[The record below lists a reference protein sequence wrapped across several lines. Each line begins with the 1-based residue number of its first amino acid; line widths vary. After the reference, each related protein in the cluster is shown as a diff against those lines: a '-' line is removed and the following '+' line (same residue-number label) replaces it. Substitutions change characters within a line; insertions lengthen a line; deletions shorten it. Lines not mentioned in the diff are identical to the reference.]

1 MAKLQIKRGTTSSIS
16 SYSIS
21 VGEIL
26 LNTTKN
32 SLIVGDSALAKREIS
47 LLPLSP
53 VTNTYLNSSGD
64 WVNIQD
70 ASTTVAGIISLGT
83 QTFSGEKT
91 FSSKLNINSST
102 ESILSMSSENGT
114 NVYIDLLRI
123 GSGRYSWRI
132 YNTGGNFEIRTF
144 LTSEPTTQTSKFK
157 INYNGGITIGEWN
170 ASIIS
175 PQYGGTGLSNIPTGE
190 VIIGNGTLT
199 PTTIGFD
206 TIATLNSNKL
216 MTSDSIYR
224 NIYNGKTGYV
234 TGLSSPGWYRV
245 IHNQD
250 ISTSASSVYFTIRT
264 NWNTRQPTNIN
275 CILTMN
281 GIGMGAQLTILS
293 CSGHN
298 TDYINNVISKIRV
311 VYGSVTTNAGVYI
324 DIYYNVSVANNVYIS
339 VYQMAPYSMVYEVVS
354 NITLAPD
361 IPTGYTFVEA
371 TVRDRIYG
379 NKLGDFVSGSLS
391 ASKTGIQNLLVESVG
406 TSDVS
411 LYLNRTGGRGFKFT
425 NISGTLY
432 LQHDWDTVS
441 GKVPAINLLH
451 FSNIENGIV
460 TYTDIRPYTDAD
472 SVPIDLGTTTKK
484 FNNLYAKRIIG
495 AADKLYT
502 SRNFSIAGEVES
514 APVSFDGSA
523 NVTITSEVESYKFG
537 GNYTPETWVLLLE
550 STHTYN
556 NAGFYGKFRL
566 HGFMSLFAGNGHVNI
581 IAGPRDS
588 LSIVSKISG
597 YIDFNYTNIFVYQGT
612 DSKIRVYLRLNGI
625 CSGRLYYDRLQFNKI
640 NSSSTTSPTGTLLYS
655 LSTDNNDVVHHND
668 GIYDV
673 RHLRSKTLTVT
684 NGGIDPNVTFSSQSA
699 VPVTITLDRGT
710 ATNYQIVNNGT
721 LRIFCDYITSKVPY
735 FEILRMDSNYLDVI
749 KHIRPMTNN
758 YSDLGT
764 TSLKFKNIYSYGL
777 LADKITGELTGADTG
792 VDITGSGWR
801 RLYSLNTTFPTPQTS
816 TVSVIFRLHSR
827 YSNNAPCSAT
837 FQIESRYRSAPIIT
851 MINGTRGAGVLGML
865 RAVYSTTDPSILHI
879 DVFFANSNTNR
890 VVLTTIYND
899 RFLNVYDRTIIP
911 EDQSPLTTYNF
922 PINTDGMVINTN
934 LTLID
939 GNSNQVCRLG
949 DLGIFNRM
957 SKRITTGFDTLTDS
971 GLYDSAADSTA
982 FNTSL
987 HTQVM
992 HLTSADSNYSMQIAS
1007 VMTGNYQEYGIRRK
1021 SFGVWKPWANL
1032 LTSAN
1037 SPLTE
1042 SSFLTNAS
1050 GTLGWYK
1057 VMSLRMT
1064 SGRPHAHH
1072 LTMMVTHGRVASAI
1086 IEIMVQSVSDKV
1098 LISSTS
1104 STPSY
1109 MKVIRINTP
1118 TLSLTTFDPAHFK
1131 LMYECDTY
1139 PNPKTG
1145 PSLVELWVYA
1155 GANDRAYQF
1164 DVISSQTY
1172 NTDNVNTMT
1181 NNRNN
1186 NIMFIKNPI
1195 METAASIPPLL
1206 EGTSW
1211 GSIPL
1216 TFGIIKQ
1223 DIELNTPIVINGNV
1237 SNISNMSNFNGY
1249 SIIKNGRTF
1258 ADTNNISCVGDA
1270 TSWSFSI
1277 SNYNLIITKNS
1288 TTTLRHARFWL
1299 SKQIAAGKKYLFRIK
1314 FKTSLAKT
1322 SNVLMYFTL
1331 GITTN
1336 DSGSINLGTT
1346 NANTWTYKEV
1356 VVSPTGLSDA
1366 ISFSSTSLFT
1376 TIGET
1381 IEVEYIECV
1390 PVTMDTVPIMTD
1402 TATGNSYK
1410 LNINNG
1416 VLGIVQL

>member
-21 VGEIL
+21 VGEVL

-32 SLIVGDSALAKREIS
+32 SLIIGDSTLAKREIS
-47 LLPLSP
+47 LLPVSP
-53 VTNTYLNSSGD
+53 VTNTYLNSSGN
-64 WVNIQD
+64 WVNIQN
-70 ASTTVAGIISLGT
+70 ASNTVSGIVNIST
-83 QTFSGEKT
+83 QTFGGEKT
-91 FSSKLNINSST
+91 FRDKLNINSST

-114 NVYIDLLRI
+114 NAYIDLLRI

-132 YNTGGNFEIRTF
+132 SNAGGNFEISTF
-144 LTSEPTTQTSKFK
+144 LTSDPTTQTSKFK
-157 INYNGGITIGEWN
+157 ISYNGGITIGEWK
-170 ASIIS
+170 ATIIS
-175 PQYGGTGLSNIPTGE
+175 PQYGGTGLNNIPVGQ
-190 VIIGNGTLT
+190 VIIGNGTST
-199 PTTIGFD
+199 PTTVGFD
-206 TIATLNSNKL
+206 TLATLNSNKL
-216 MTSDSIYR
+216 MTSDSIYK
-224 NIYNGKTGYV
+224 NIYNGKTRYV
-234 TGLSSPGWYRV
+234 ANVSTPGWYRV

-250 ISTSASSVYFTIRT
+250 IESSASSVYFTIRT
-264 NWNTRQPTNIN
+264 NWNNRQPTNIN
-275 CILTMN
+275 CILTLN
-281 GIGMGAQLTILS
+281 GTGMGAQLTILS

-311 VYGSVTTNAGVYI
+311 VYGSLRTNTGVYI
-324 DIYYNVSVANNVYIS
+324 DVYYKVSVANNIYIS
-339 VYQMAPYSMVYEVVS
+339 VYQMAPYLMTFEPVP

-361 IPTGYTFVEA
+361 IPTGYTSVEA

-379 NKLGDFVSGSLS
+379 NELGDFVSGSLS
-391 ASKTGIQNLLVESVG
+391 ASKTGTQNLLLESVG

-411 LYLNRTGGRGFKFT
+411 LNLNRTGGRGFKFL
-425 NISGTLY
+425 NASGTLY
-432 LQHDWDTVS
+432 LQHDWDIS

-502 SRNFSIAGEVES
+502 SRNFSITGEVES
-514 APVSFDGSA
+514 NTVSFDGSA
-523 NVTITSEVESYKFG
+523 NVSITSEVESYKFG
-537 GNYTPETWVLLLE
+537 GNYTPVTWVLLLE

-640 NSSSTTSPTGTLLYS
+640 NTSSTTTPTGTVLYN
-655 LSTDNNDVVHHND
+655 LSTDTNDVVHNND

-699 VPVTITLDRGT
+699 VPVTITLDRGS
-710 ATNYQIVNNGT
+710 ATNYQIVNNGA
-721 LRIFCDYITSKVPY
+721 LRILCDYTSSKVPY
-735 FEILRMDSNYLDVI
+735 FEILSVTRGYLDVMG
-749 KHIRPMTNN
+749 HIRPMTNN
-758 YSDLGT
+758 YSDLGSS
-764 TSLKFKNIYSYGL
+764 SLKFKTIYAYNTISNTY
-777 LADKITGELTGADTG
+777 TGEIKGVDTG
-792 VDITGSGWR
+792 FDITGSGWR
-801 RLYSLNTTFPTPQTS
+801 RLYTLNTTFSYPQT
-816 TVSVIFRLHSR
+816 TTASVIFRLHSR

-837 FQIESRYRSAPIIT
+837 FQLETRYRSAPIIT
-851 MINGTRGAGVLGML
+851 MINGTRGAGVLGSL
-865 RAVYSTTDPSILHI
+865 RAVYSSTDPTILHI
-879 DVFFANSNTNR
+879 DVFFGNSLTNI

-899 RFLNVYDRTIIP
+899 KFLNVYDGTIIAA
-911 EDQSPLTTYNF
+911 DQSPLSVYNF
-922 PINTDGMVINTN
+922 PMNIDGMIINTN

-939 GNSNQVCRLG
+939 GNSSQVCRLG
-949 DLGIFNRM
+949 DFGIFNRRATRLT
-957 SKRITTGFDTLTDS
+957 SGFDTISDS
-971 GLYDSAADSTA
+971 GLYDSAPDPTA

-987 HTQVM
+987 HTQIAQF
-992 HLTSADSNYSMQIAS
+992 TSADTDYAMQIAS
-1007 VMTGNYQEYGIRRK
+1007 TMTGNYQEYGIRRK
-1021 SFGVWKPWANL
+1021 SFGSWKPWGNL
-1032 LTSAN
+1032 LTSSN

-1042 SSFLTNAS
+1042 SSFLTNS
-1050 GTLGWYK
+1050 STMGWYK
-1057 VMSLRMT
+1057 IMRLRMI
-1064 SGRPHAHH
+1064 SGRTHGHH
-1072 LTMMVTHGRVASAI
+1072 VTLLVTHGRSATAT
-1086 IEIMVQSVSDKV
+1086 IEIMVQSVNDKV
-1098 LISSTS
+1098 LLSSTTTS
-1104 STPSY
+1104 PAY
-1109 MKVIRINTP
+1109 MKIIQMNTP
-1118 TLSLTTFDPAHFK
+1118 IAAVTSFDPAHFK

-1145 PSLVELWVYA
+1145 SSYVELWVYS
-1155 GANDRAYQF
+1155 GAQNRAYQF
-1164 DVISSQTY
+1164 DVLSTHSYNIDALDTISTNRDY
-1172 NTDNVNTMT
+1172 NVV
-1181 NNRNN
+1181 
-1186 NIMFIKNPI
+1186 FIKNPI
-1195 METAASIPPLL
+1195 KETTGDIAPLL

-1223 DIELNTPIVINGNV
+1223 DIELNSPIVINGNV
-1237 SNISNMSNFNGY
+1237 SNISNMNNFNGY

-1258 ADTNNISCVGDA
+1258 VDTKNLTSVGGDT
-1270 TSWSFSI
+1270 TSWSFST

-1288 TTTLRHARFWL
+1288 TITARHAKFWT
-1299 SKQIAAGKKYLFRIK
+1299 SKGMIAGEKYLFRIK

-1322 SNVLMYFTL
+1322 SNVLLYFTV
-1331 GITTN
+1331 GTSTTGL
-1336 DSGSINLGTT
+1336 GSIDLGTT
-1346 NANTWTYKEV
+1346 EANTWVYKEV
-1356 VVSPTGLSDA
+1356 IVSPSSLSDG
-1366 ISFSSTSLFT
+1366 IVFTSTNTFT

-1381 IEVEYIECV
+1381 IEVEYIECT
-1390 PVTMDTVPIMTD
+1390 PITMDNVPIMRD
-1402 TATGNSYK
+1402 TTTGTVYK